1 MRRTCS
7 IASTTATPLG
17 RLVVETRSP
26 RRVSTHVEEV
36 PSTCEGRCRV
46 SPGPSTPRSGAR
58 GKPGTDFGC
67 EILVARSAAAE
78 LASGSPED
86 GERNVLQQGGAVAQ
100 LEQQET
106 VARQLR
112 A

>member
-67 EILVARSAAAE
+67 EVLAAVRGTYGMS
-78 LASGSPED
+78 SGSLPGYTPRYEP
-86 GERNVLQQGGAVAQ
+86 GPNLKR
-100 LEQQET
+100 
-106 VARQLR
+106 
-112 A
+112 